1 MNKSIMAFIDTYE
14 EINVIFSKKAK
25 YIAKNFYLYTGEDL
39 IEKPMINYV
48 SNETHITKVSLR
60 VKNRLN
66 LHLNYYLLDDMDNM
80 IPVYTGS
87 VVRTV
92 EFESNYFYKGKLG
105 FIYSKDST
113 IFRIWSPVAS
123 SIYVELVY
131 PTGKKSKRELT
142 YYQKGVWEVEIPGD
156 LDGVAYIYY
165 AKVFDKY
172 KRVNDPYA
180 ISSSANGKYNYVID
194 VNKLY
199 KMKYDKP
206 RFTGNYCDAVIYE
219 ANIRDLTHRIEGKRK
234 DSFMGVVDGG
244 HLDYIKELGVTHLQL
259 MPVYDFGGVD
269 DIEKDAEYNWGYN
282 PEQYFV
288 PNGWYSINPDDPYSR
303 INELLELI
311 DECHKRGLRV
321 VMDVVFNHVYEK
333 AKFPFEVLV
342 PGYFYRVDGFGN
354 YTSVSGCG
362 NDIATEK
369 RMCSK
374 FIIDNLKF
382 WAELYNMSGFRFDL
396 MGLLDIETLN
406 NAYVE
411 LKEIDSNMM
420 VYGEGWN
427 MPNTIPDAFRPHSYN
442 HFKMPK
448 YAFFN
453 DKYRDLVKGSQWEKS
468 PGIAFGLSDR
478 IYDLF
483 HIITGSCLDHYRF
496 DNPSQSINYAE
507 CHDNYTVYDFGK
519 YELHMNEE
527 DIIDGCRLA
536 LQIVSI
542 SYGAVFIHSGQEF
555 YRTKQAA
562 ENSYNAGDD
571 INIYD
576 ENRKQRYMTD
586 IKGLASLLKL
596 RKKYPE
602 FRIDNPIIIEKRVEL
617 MNNLCTSNTLV
628 YTITGVSNKFSIVV
642 KNNRETYKF
651 NCPGNMIFNGY
662 QHCNMIGPD
671 YTLSNIGVY
680 IFTEELK

>member
-25 YIAKNFYLYTGEDL
+25 YISKNFYLYTGEDL

-172 KRVNDPYA
+172 RRVNDPYG

-219 ANIRDLTHRIEGKRK
+219 ANIRDLTHHIEGDRK

-288 PNGWYSINPDDPYSR
+288 PNGWYSVNPDDPYSR

-333 AKFPFEVLV
+333 AKFPFELLV

-374 FIIDNLKF
+374 FILDNLKF
-382 WAELYNMSGFRFDL
+382 WAELYDMSGFRFDL

-406 NAYVE
+406 NAYSE
-411 LKEIDSNMM
+411 LREIDPNIM

-453 DKYRDLVKGSQWEKS
+453 DKYRDLVKGSQWERS
-468 PGIAFGLSDR
+468 HGIAFGLSNR

-483 HIITGSCLDHYRF
+483 HIMTGSCLDHYRF

-519 YELHMNEE
+519 YVLNMNEE
-527 DIIDGCRLA
+527 DLIDGCRLA
-536 LQIVSI
+536 LQIVAM

-562 ENSYNAGDD
+562 ENSYNAGDE

-576 ENRKQRYMTD
+576 ENRKQKYLSD

-602 FRIDNPIIIEKRVEL
+602 FRIDNPLIIEKRVKL
-617 MNNLCTSNTLV
+617 MSNLCTNNTLV

-651 NCPGNMIFNGY
+651 HCPGNMIFNGHH
-662 QHCNMIGPD
+662 HCNMIGPD
-671 YTLSNIGVY
+671 YTLTNIGVY
-680 IFTEELK
+680 IFIEELK

>member
-288 PNGWYSINPDDPYSR
+288 PNGWYSVNPDDPYSR

-382 WAELYNMSGFRFDL
+382 WAELYNMSGFRFDF
-396 MGLLDIETLN
+396 LLLN
-406 NAYVE
+406 
-411 LKEIDSNMM
+411 
-420 VYGEGWN
+420 
-427 MPNTIPDAFRPHSYN
+427 
-442 HFKMPK
+442 
-448 YAFFN
+448 
-453 DKYRDLVKGSQWEKS
+453 
-468 PGIAFGLSDR
+468 
-478 IYDLF
+478 
-483 HIITGSCLDHYRF
+483 
-496 DNPSQSINYAE
+496 
-507 CHDNYTVYDFGK
+507 HD
-519 YELHMNEE
+519 
-527 DIIDGCRLA
+527 
-536 LQIVSI
+536 
-542 SYGAVFIHSGQEF
+542 
-555 YRTKQAA
+555 
-562 ENSYNAGDD
+562 
-571 INIYD
+571 
-576 ENRKQRYMTD
+576 
-586 IKGLASLLKL
+586 
-596 RKKYPE
+596 
-602 FRIDNPIIIEKRVEL
+602 
-617 MNNLCTSNTLV
+617 
-628 YTITGVSNKFSIVV
+628 
-642 KNNRETYKF
+642 TY
-651 NCPGNMIFNGY
+651 
-662 QHCNMIGPD
+662 H
-671 YTLSNIGVY
+671 
-680 IFTEELK
+680 

>member
-1 MNKSIMAFIDTYE
+1 MNKSIMGFIDTYD
-14 EINVIFSKKAK
+14 EINIIYTKKAK
-25 YIAKNFYLYTGEDL
+25 YIAKNFYLYTGDDL
-39 IEKPMINYV
+39 VEKLHINYI
-48 SNETHITKVSLR
+48 STEGSITKVSVK
-60 VKNRLN
+60 VKNKLD
-66 LHLNYYLLDDMDNM
+66 LHVNYTILDDFDNM

-87 VVRTV
+87 VVRTS
-92 EFESNYFYKGKLG
+92 EFESNYFYGGKLG
-105 FIYSKDST
+105 FIYTKEYT
-113 IFRIWSPVAS
+113 TFRIWSPVAS

-131 PTGKKSKRELT
+131 QTGKKSKRELT

-165 AKVFDKY
+165 VKVFDKY
-172 KRVNDPYA
+172 KRMNDPYA

-206 RFTGNYCDAVIYE
+206 KFTGNYSDAVIYE
-219 ANIRDLTHRIEGKRK
+219 ASIRDLTHNIEGENK
-234 DSFMGVVDGG
+234 DSFLGLVNGG
-244 HLDYIKELGVTHLQL
+244 ALDYIKELGITHLQL
-259 MPVYDFGGVD
+259 MPIYDFGGVD

-288 PNGWYSINPDDPYSR
+288 PNGWYSKNPNNPYSR

-311 DECHKRGLRV
+311 DECHKRGLHV

-333 AKFPFEVLV
+333 NKFPFEILV

-354 YTSVSGCG
+354 YTNISGCG
-362 NDIATEK
+362 NDIASEK
-369 RMCSK
+369 RMCSR

-382 WAELYNMSGFRFDL
+382 WAEMYDMSGFRFDL

-411 LKEIDSNMM
+411 LKEIDSNIM

-427 MPNTIPDAFRPHSYN
+427 MPNTIPDAFRPHLYN

-448 YAFFN
+448 FAFFN
-453 DKYRDLVKGSQWEKS
+453 DKYRDTLKGSQWDKTA
-468 PGIAFGLSDR
+468 GVIFGLSDR
-478 IYDLF
+478 IYDLY
-483 HIITGSCLDHYRF
+483 HLITGSCLDHYRF
-496 DNPSQSINYAE
+496 DNPSQSINYVE
-507 CHDNYTVYDFGK
+507 CHDNYTVYDYGK
-519 YELHMNEE
+519 YVLNLPEE
-527 DIIDGCRLA
+527 DIIDGARLA
-536 LQIVSI
+536 SQIVAI
-542 SYGAVFIHSGQEF
+542 SYGAPFYHAGQEF
-555 YRTKQAA
+555 YRTKQGV
-562 ENSYNAGDD
+562 ENSYKSNDE

-576 ENRKQRYMTD
+576 NNRKKEYLED
-586 IKGLASLLKL
+586 IKGLASLLKI

-602 FRIDNPIIIEKRVEL
+602 FRIDNQVIIEKRVKL
-617 MNNLCTSNTLV
+617 IPNLCTNNTLV

-651 NCPGNMIFNGY
+651 NCPGNMIFNGHH
-662 QHCNMIGPD
+662 HCNMIGPD
-671 YTLSNIGVY
+671 YTLTNIGVY
-680 IFTEELK
+680 IFIEELK

>member
-342 PGYFYRVDGFGN
+342 PGYFYRFN
-354 YTSVSGCG
+354 S
-362 NDIATEK
+362 
-369 RMCSK
+369 
-374 FIIDNLKF
+374 
-382 WAELYNMSGFRFDL
+382 
-396 MGLLDIETLN
+396 
-406 NAYVE
+406 
-411 LKEIDSNMM
+411 
-420 VYGEGWN
+420 EG
-427 MPNTIPDAFRPHSYN
+427 
-442 HFKMPK
+442 K
-448 YAFFN
+448 YADASWLF
-453 DKYRDLVKGSQWEKS
+453 
-468 PGIAFGLSDR
+468 LS
-478 IYDLF
+478 
-483 HIITGSCLDHYRF
+483 
-496 DNPSQSINYAE
+496 
-507 CHDNYTVYDFGK
+507 
-519 YELHMNEE
+519 
-527 DIIDGCRLA
+527 CRW
-536 LQIVSI
+536 
-542 SYGAVFIHSGQEF
+542 
-555 YRTKQAA
+555 
-562 ENSYNAGDD
+562 
-571 INIYD
+571 
-576 ENRKQRYMTD
+576 
-586 IKGLASLLKL
+586 L
-596 RKKYPE
+596 R
-602 FRIDNPIIIEKRVEL
+602 
-617 MNNLCTSNTLV
+617 
-628 YTITGVSNKFSIVV
+628 
-642 KNNRETYKF
+642 
-651 NCPGNMIFNGY
+651 
-662 QHCNMIGPD
+662 
-671 YTLSNIGVY
+671 
-680 IFTEELK
+680 